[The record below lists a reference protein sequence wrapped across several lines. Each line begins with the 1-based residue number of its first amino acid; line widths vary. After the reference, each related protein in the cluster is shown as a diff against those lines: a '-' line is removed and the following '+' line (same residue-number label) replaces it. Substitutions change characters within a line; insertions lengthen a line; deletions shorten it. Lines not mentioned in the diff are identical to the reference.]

1 MLALYSYQIMLLL
14 RLNSQDDLPK
24 LLPSQHLVHEHL
36 SMEAASRRLGDK
48 GLYWSIVANTSS
60 AAVLPG
66 TMKHPGC

>member
-48 GLYWSIVANTSS
+48 GLY
-60 AAVLPG
+60 
-66 TMKHPGC
+66 